1 MYMCVWGIN
10 VTSLSTISD
19 SDGLV
24 INKEDIKCHA
34 HDTCSIFFFYFFF
47 AFHFIKIIKTAIY
60 KANGYSI
67 EFSVYFVLS
76 LRLNYVLF

>member
-34 HDTCSIFFFYFFF
+34 HDTCSIFFFFFF
-47 AFHFIKIIKTAIY
+47 LLFI
-60 KANGYSI
+60 
-67 EFSVYFVLS
+67 L
-76 LRLNYVLF
+76 LR